1 MIAGI
6 ALAGGAWIFLAFLI
20 VAFFGVVFGYF
31 TVKGSGITPRSYGKM
46 YGGAPGA
53 RHGGDASGRDSGFER
68 ISDWS
73 RGTR

>member
-1 MIAGI
+1 MTTAMT
-6 ALAGGAWIFLAFLI
+6 LAGGNLIFLAFI
-20 VAFFGVVFGYF
+20 AIAFVGVVIGYF

-53 RHGGDASGRDSGFER
+53 KFGGDASGRDR
-68 ISDWS
+68 YVRMNDWS

>member
-1 MIAGI
+1 MTTAI

-20 VAFFGVVFGYF
+20 VAFLGIAYGYF
-31 TVKGSGITPRSYGKM
+31 TVKGSGITPRAYGKV
-46 YGGAPGA
+46 YSGAPA
-53 RHGGDASGRDSGFER
+53 AKHGGDASGRDAGFER